1 MMIATGAGPAMP
13 HSATLQRRAVG
24 IAKPLPAGKILAH
37 WAVPPVTNGFAM
49 MRASALKAPKDDLRE
64 EVSELRT
71 ELERLAGEL
80 EEMRS
85 HAATLEG
92 LALEDPLTGLL
103 NRRGFM
109 RDLSR
114 AIAYRLRHPDRAPD
128 VRPRPFQADQR
139 HLRPR
144 GRRPRARASRG
155 PPAQQHPLLGL
166 PRPARRRRVRAD
178 PVAGRRG
185 HRPLQ
190 GGVAAGDGRRH
201 AAAGRRPDPDALDL
215 DRRRGAR
222 GRRHPGAGADAGRPG
237 DVPPEGRAPGEAR
250 LTGRLTP
257 PVLR

>member
-13 HSATLQRRAVG
+13 HSATIQRRAVG

-85 HAATLEG
+85 HAATLES

-114 AIAYRLRHPDRAPD
+114 AIAYRARYDTPIALLMSDLDRFKPINDTYGHEVGDRALE
-128 VRPRPFQADQR
+128 
-139 HLRPR
+139 HLAGLLRSNIR
-144 GRRPRARASRG
+144 SSDCLGRLGGDEFALILWQVDEDTARAKAAS
-155 PPAQQHPLLGL
+155 L
-166 PRPARRRRVRAD
+166 RAM
-178 PVAGRRG
+178 VAGT
-185 HRPLQ
+185 PLQ
-190 GGVAAGDGRRH
+190 VAGLTLTLSTSIGVAALEAADTPEQALMRADQAMYRQKAERRE
-201 AAAGRRPDPDALDL
+201 RRA
-215 DRRRGAR
+215 
-222 GRRHPGAGADAGRPG
+222 
-237 DVPPEGRAPGEAR
+237 
-250 LTGRLTP
+250 
-257 PVLR
+257 

>member
-1 MMIATGAGPAMP
+1 
-13 HSATLQRRAVG
+13 
-24 IAKPLPAGKILAH
+24 
-37 WAVPPVTNGFAM
+37 M

-85 HAATLEG
+85 HAATLES

-114 AIAYRLRHPDRAPD
+114 AIAYRARYDTPIALLMSDLDRFKPINDTYGHEAGD
-128 VRPRPFQADQR
+128 AVLKAAGERLVAS
-139 HLRPR
+139 LRP
-144 GRRPRARASRG
+144 S
-155 PPAQQHPLLGL
+155 
-166 PRPARRRRVRAD
+166 D
-178 PVAGRRG
+178 TAGRLGGTEMGRKEWY
-185 HRPLQ
+185 RERQ
-190 GGVAAGDGRRH
+190 GGVVAGDGRRH

-250 LTGRLTP
+250 LTPSRP
-257 PVLR
+257 FRR

>member
-85 HAATLEG
+85 HAATLES

-114 AIAYRLRHPDRAPD
+114 AIAYRARYDTPIALLMSDLDRFKPINDTYGHEVGDRALE
-128 VRPRPFQADQR
+128 
-139 HLRPR
+139 HLAVILRQVDEDTANAKAASL
-144 GRRPRARASRG
+144 RAM
-155 PPAQQHPLLGL
+155 
-166 PRPARRRRVRAD
+166 
-178 PVAGRRG
+178 VAGT
-185 HRPLQ
+185 PLQ
-190 GGVAAGDGRRH
+190 VAGLTLTLSTSIGVAALE
-201 AAAGRRPDPDALDL
+201 AADTPEQALMRADQAMYRQKAE
-215 DRRRGAR
+215 RRRGA
-222 GRRHPGAGADAGRPG
+222 PDADPAARPSQAMMSG
-237 DVPPEGRAPGEAR
+237 VSWSSR
-250 LTGRLTP
+250 
-257 PVLR
+257 